1 VVLESPDLLVLGPRL
16 PDMAPIELVKVLRQR
31 YLDVPVLLLVEG
43 ADAVATAPVVA
54 PEFLEC
60 VNQLLERERP

>member
-1 VVLESPDLLVLGPRL
+1 
-16 PDMAPIELVKVLRQR
+16 LVKVLRQR